1 MAGLRLQDVGYI
13 SLHGTAT
20 KTNDAIEAQVVRRI
34 FGNVPCSSLKHL
46 TGHTPGTAG
55 ICGLIIA
62 MLVLRDGLDLPRQD
76 FSRPPPDPAL
86 APCAFVRGV
95 QKLQKSVVMFNSFA
109 FGGNKAVLL
118 AGLV

>member
-1 MAGLRLQDVGYI
+1 MAGLRLLDVGYI
-13 SLHGTAT
+13 SLHGAAT
-20 KTNDAIEAQVVRRI
+20 KTNDAIEAQVVSRI

-76 FSRPPPDPAL
+76 FSRSPPDPAL
-86 APCAFVRGV
+86 APPRLCPRSAETPKIRRHV
-95 QKLQKSVVMFNSFA
+95 QFLC
-109 FGGNKAVLL
+109 LWRE
-118 AGLV
+118 